1 VELTVKNKPTSRN
14 GGAPSN
20 KDRFEAV
27 LREASGPLDKK
38 QVWERAQAMGAR
50 TDSSNPY
57 RMTDSVLREMVTQ
70 GRLVLVRPGR
80 FTVKRETQ
88 VVTS

>member
-1 VELTVKNKPTSRN
+1 
-14 GGAPSN
+14 
-20 KDRFEAV
+20 
-27 LREASGPLDKK
+27 
-38 QVWERAQAMGAR
+38 MGAR